1 MQSSFKLMG
10 DSKSI
15 ALKKNI
21 LQYFVANG
29 NSTIQ
34 ELAKDTSLSVPTVN
48 KSVSELQEMGYVDE
62 FGKQE
67 TGEGRHPN
75 LYGLNPDSGY
85 FVGVE
90 VKQNFV
96 NMGLVNFR
104 GDLIELDDNVPCRV
118 DNTMESID
126 NLCQLVAD
134 FIDKSEADKE
144 KIINV
149 MVCISGRVNSE
160 SGYSHTLYNFSEQP
174 LTVLLSERI
183 GYPVYIDNDTRAFAY
198 GEYIKGVVDGERD
211 VLFVNV
217 SWGLGLGI
225 IQDGRLYKGK
235 SGFAGELGHTHM
247 FNNGILC
254 HCGKKG
260 CLETEASGSALQ
272 RIVRQRIEAGE
283 TSWLTQCDGD
293 IYSLENI
300 LDAVAHEDPLCI
312 EVVEHVGLTLGESV
326 ANLIN
331 IFNPDLVV
339 IGGMLSRAGDF
350 LLQSVRAS
358 VRRYSLSMVNKD
370 TRLVLSKLHE
380 RGGVIGACLLARKC
394 VLE

>member
-134 FIDKSEADKE
+134 FIDKSEADKD

>member
-1 MQSSFKLMG
+1 MQGSFKLTG
-10 DSKSI
+10 DSKGI
-15 ALKKNI
+15 ALKKDI
-21 LQYFVANG
+21 LKYFVANG

-34 ELAKDTSLSVPTVN
+34 ELAKDTSLSVPTVS
-48 KSVSELQEMGYVDE
+48 KAVAELQDLGYVDE

-67 TGEGRHPN
+67 TGEGRRPN
-75 LYGLNPDSGY
+75 LYGLNAASGY

-90 VKQNFV
+90 VKQRFV

-118 DNTMESID
+118 DNTMESVD
-126 NLCQLVAD
+126 ELCRLVSE
-134 FIDKSEADKE
+134 FIDKSEADRE
-144 KIINV
+144 KILNV
-149 MVCISGRVNSE
+149 MFCISGRVNTE

-174 LTVLLSERI
+174 LTALLSERI
-183 GYPVYIDNDTRAFAY
+183 GYPVQVDNDTRAFAY
-198 GEYIKGVVDGERD
+198 GEYMKGVVDGERH
-211 VLFVNV
+211 VLFVNM

-225 IQDGRLYKGK
+225 LLDGELYKGK

-247 FNNGILC
+247 FDNGILC

-260 CLETEASGSALQ
+260 CLETEASGSAVQ

-283 TSWLTQCDGD
+283 TSWLTQCGGD

-312 EVVEHVGLTLGESV
+312 DVVEHVGLTLGESV

-331 IFNPDLVV
+331 LFNPDLVV
-339 IGGMLSRAGDF
+339 IGGILSRAGDF
-350 LLQSVRAS
+350 LLQSVSAS

-370 TRLVLSKLHE
+370 TRLALSKLHE
-380 RGGVIGACLLARKC
+380 RGGVIGACLLARKR

>member
-1 MQSSFKLMG
+1 MQSSIILMG
-10 DSKSI
+10 DSKNI

-34 ELAKDTSLSVPTVN
+34 ELAKDTSLSVPTVT
-48 KSVSELQEMGYVDE
+48 KLVTELQELGYVDE

-67 TGEGRHPN
+67 TGEGRRPN
-75 LYGLNPDSGY
+75 LYGLNPASGY

-90 VKQNFV
+90 VKQQFV
-96 NMGLVNFR
+96 NMGLADFR

-118 DNTMESID
+118 DNTMESVD
-126 NLCQLVAD
+126 ELCRLVTD
-134 FIDKSEADKE
+134 FIRKSVADKE
-144 KIINV
+144 KIVNV
-149 MVCISGRVNSE
+149 MFCISGRVNSDN
-160 SGYSHTLYNFSEQP
+160 GYSHTLYNFSEQP
-174 LTVLLSERI
+174 LTQLLSERI
-183 GYPVYIDNDTRAFAY
+183 GYPAHIDNDTRAFTY
-198 GEYIKGVVDGERD
+198 GEYMKGVVDGESD

-225 IQDGRLYKGK
+225 MHDGQLYKGR

-247 FNNGILC
+247 FNNDILC

-283 TSWLTQCDGD
+283 TSWLTQCAGD

-312 EVVEHVGLTLGESV
+312 DVVEHVGLTLGESV

-331 IFNPDLVV
+331 IFNPELVV
-339 IGGMLSRAGDF
+339 IGGVLSRAGDF

-358 VRRYSLSMVNKD
+358 VRKYSLSMVNKD
-370 TRLVLSKLHE
+370 TRLVLSKLNE
-380 RGGVIGACLLARKC
+380 RAGVIGACLLARKC
-394 VLE
+394 VLG